1 MEQLAKNQLH
11 TAEITG
17 YTSEGAGVCHIAGRA
32 VFVKG
37 ALVGETWQVR
47 ILKVTSAAVYGKAEQ
62 CLSPAAARTEPSCP
76 VCRTCGGCSLQHMDY
91 GEQLRMKRAR
101 VNDALTRIGGVLTP
115 VQDIIGMEYPLCY
128 RNKAIYAVGMKDGR
142 VIKGFYRAS
151 SHDVTPVEQ
160 CLLQL
165 PLADKAAQAVCDWM
179 NLRGIAP
186 YDEQTGRGT
195 VRHLFTRCAMHTPD
209 AVLCIVSARGFGAQT
224 EELVAYL
231 REHCPELTGIV
242 LDINKQKGNVVLA
255 GDFYTLWGS
264 PELTD
269 RLCGLTFT
277 LSPQAFYQVN
287 PVQAERLYER
297 AVEYAVNAPSDR
309 VLDLYCGAGT
319 ISLCLARKAAYV
331 IGAEIVPEAIDDA
344 RENAARSGV
353 ENAEFFCGDAS
364 DVAKKLAQ
372 ENLRPDVITVDPPRK
387 GLAEDVVE
395 SIARMQ
401 PERVVYVSC
410 DSATMARDVKR
421 FAALGYRA
429 VRACAVDLFPRAD
442 HVETVCLLSKL
453 NAKQHIEVDIHMDEL
468 DLTDAEKKATYSEIK
483 EYVLEHTGLKVSSL
497 YIAQVKQKCGII
509 ERENYNKPKSDDA
522 KQPQCP
528 PDKEKA
534 IKEALKHFGMI

>member
-47 ILKVTSAAVYGKAEQ
+47 ILKVTAAAVYGKAEQ
-62 CLSPAAARTEPSCP
+62 CLSPAAARTEPPCP
-76 VCRTCGGCSLQHMDY
+76 VYRTCGGCSLQHMDY

-101 VNDALTRIGGVLTP
+101 VNDALTRIGGVSTP

-142 VIKGFYRAS
+142 VVKGFYRAS

-255 GDFYTLWGS
+255 GDFYTLWGV

-297 AVEYAVNAPSDR
+297 AVEYAVNAPTDQ

-319 ISLCLARKAAYV
+319 ISLCLARKAAHV
-331 IGAEIVPEAIDDA
+331 IGAEIVPEAI
-344 RENAARSGV
+344 ENARR
-353 ENAEFFCGDAS
+353 NAER
-364 DVAKKLAQ
+364 
-372 ENLRPDVITVDPPRK
+372 N
-387 GLAEDVVE
+387 
-395 SIARMQ
+395 SIKN
-401 PERVVYVSC
+401 EI
-410 DSATMARDVKR
+410 
-421 FAALGYRA
+421 GRA
-429 VRACAVDLFPRAD
+429 
-442 HVETVCLLSKL
+442 HV
-453 NAKQHIEVDIHMDEL
+453 
-468 DLTDAEKKATYSEIK
+468 
-483 EYVLEHTGLKVSSL
+483 
-497 YIAQVKQKCGII
+497 
-509 ERENYNKPKSDDA
+509 
-522 KQPQCP
+522 
-528 PDKEKA
+528 
-534 IKEALKHFGMI
+534 